1 MRKKGWIMS
10 VFLLS
15 MLLLFGCTAN
25 EQAGKGSP
33 NQKKKEKILTLN
45 NENEPTSF
53 DPPIGFNNVSWQ
65 GLNNLMEGLTRLD
78 DKHEPSPAMA
88 EKWEISDDGKT
99 YTFYLRDGMK
109 WSNGDPVKAS
119 DFEFAWKRLLDPKTG
134 SSAAFLAY
142 VIEGGE
148 SFNSGKGKK
157 DDVNVRAVN
166 DQTLQVQLAF
176 PQKSFLHLT
185 ANPAFFPVNE
195 QVVEKDPNWA
205 KNAKTFVGNGPF
217 QLTEWKHDES
227 FTMEKSETYW
237 DKKSVKLDQVKWLMI
252 SDRNTDYQ
260 MFQSGE
266 LDTAFVPAEQSEDL
280 LKRKDVQIEDQAGVF
295 FYRLNVNMEP
305 FQNKH
310 IRQAFQMAINPKDIV
325 DYVTKNEEKPARAFV
340 SPGIQD
346 ANGDDFRE
354 AGGDHITYDANEAVK
369 LLEKGLKEENY
380 SRMPPVTLTYSTKPE
395 NKKKAEAIQQQL
407 KEALGVDVKLANMEA
422 NVFAEEQKALKFQ
435 FSQSS
440 FLADYAD
447 PINFL
452 ESFQTGNAMNRTGWS
467 NQTYD
472 QLIKKA
478 SQEADDQKRNSLLH
492 DAEALL
498 IEEAPMIPIHFYNQV
513 HLQKE
518 EVKGIVRHPVGYIEL
533 KWAQVDGE

>member
-1 MRKKGWIMS
+1 MRKTGWI
-10 VFLLS
+10 LS
-15 MLLLFGCTAN
+15 MCFITVMLLAGCTAN
-25 EQAGKGSP
+25 EQAGKGSSS
-33 NQKKKEKILTLN
+33 KGEEKVLTLN

-65 GLNNLMEGLTRLD
+65 GLNNLMEGLTRLNE
-78 DKHEPSPAMA
+78 KHEPSAAMA
-88 EKWEISDDGKT
+88 EKWDISKDGKT
-99 YTFYLRDGMK
+99 YTFHLRDGIK

-119 DFEFAWKRLLDPKTG
+119 DFEYAWKRLLDPKTG

-142 VIEGGE
+142 MIEGGE
-148 SFNSGKGKK
+148 AFNSGKGKK
-157 DDVNVRAVN
+157 EDVKVKAVN
-166 DQTLQVQLAF
+166 DQTLEVKLAY
-176 PQKSFLHLT
+176 PQKSFLNMT

-195 QVVEKDPNWA
+195 KVAEKDLNWA
-205 KNAKTFVGNGPF
+205 KDAKTFVGNGPF
-217 QLTEWKHDES
+217 KLTEWKHDES
-227 FTMEKSETYW
+227 FTMEKSDTYW
-237 DKKSVKLDQVKWLMI
+237 DKQTVKLDQVKWLMI

-260 MFQSGE
+260 MYQSGD

-280 LKRKDVQIEDQAGVF
+280 LKSKDVQIEDQAGLF

-305 FQNKH
+305 FQNKN
-310 IRQAFQMAINPKDIV
+310 IRKAFQMAINPQDIV
-325 DYVTKNEEKPARAFV
+325 EYVTKNEEKPARAFV
-340 SPGIQD
+340 SPGILD
-346 ANGDDFRE
+346 SKGEDFRE
-354 AGGDHITYDANEAVK
+354 AGGDLVKHDTSEAVK

-380 SRMPPVTLTYSTKPE
+380 SKLPPVTLTYSTKPE

-422 NVFAEEQKALKFQ
+422 NVFAEDQKALKFQ

-467 NQTYD
+467 NDTYD

-478 SQEADDQKRNSLLH
+478 SQEADEQKRNRMLH

-498 IEEAPMIPIHFYNQV
+498 MEEAPIIPIHFYNQV
-513 HLQKE
+513 YLQKE
-518 EVKGIVRHPVGYIEL
+518 GVKGIVRHPVGYIDL
-533 KWAQVDGE
+533 KWAQVD

>member
-1 MRKKGWIMS
+1 MRKKGWIIS
-10 VFLLS
+10 VCLFTI
-15 MLLLFGCTAN
+15 MLLAGCTAN
-25 EQAGKGSP
+25 EQAGKGSSS
-33 NQKKKEKILTLN
+33 NKGEKKVLTLN

-65 GLNNLMEGLTRLD
+65 GLNNLMEGLTRLNE
-78 DKHEPSPAMA
+78 KHEPSPAMA
-88 EKWEISDDGKT
+88 EKWEISEDGKT
-99 YTFYLRDGMK
+99 YTFHLRDGIK

-119 DFEFAWKRLLDPKTG
+119 DFEYAWKRLLDPKTG
-134 SSAAFLAY
+134 SSASFLAY
-142 VIEGGE
+142 MIEGGE
-148 SFNSGKGKK
+148 AFNSGKGKK
-157 DDVNVRAVN
+157 EGVKVSAVN
-166 DQTLQVQLAF
+166 DKTLKVTLAY
-176 PQKSFLHLT
+176 PQKSFLNMT

-195 QVVEKDPNWA
+195 QVAKKDPNWA
-205 KNAKTFVGNGPF
+205 KDAKTFVGNGPF
-217 QLTEWKHDES
+217 KLTEWKHDES

-237 DKKSVKLDQVKWLMI
+237 DNKTVKLDQVKWLMI

-260 MFQSGE
+260 MYQSGD
-266 LDTAFVPAEQSEDL
+266 LDTAFVPAEQSENL
-280 LKRKDVQIEDQAGVF
+280 LKNKDVQIEDQAGLF
-295 FYRLNVNMEP
+295 FYRLNVNIEP
-305 FQNKH
+305 FQNKN
-310 IRQAFQMAINPKDIV
+310 IRKAFQMAINPQDIV

-340 SPGIQD
+340 SPGILD
-346 ANGDDFRE
+346 SKGEDFRE
-354 AGGDHITYDANEAVK
+354 AGGDLVKNDKSEAAK

-380 SRMPPVTLTYSTKPE
+380 SKLPAVTLTYSTKPE

-422 NVFAEEQKALKFQ
+422 NVFAEDQKALKFQ

-467 NQTYD
+467 NDTYD

-478 SQEADDQKRNSLLH
+478 SQEADEQKRNSFLH

-498 IEEAPMIPIHFYNQV
+498 IEEAPIIPIHFYNQV

-518 EVKGIVRHPVGYIEL
+518 GVKGIVRHPVGYIDL